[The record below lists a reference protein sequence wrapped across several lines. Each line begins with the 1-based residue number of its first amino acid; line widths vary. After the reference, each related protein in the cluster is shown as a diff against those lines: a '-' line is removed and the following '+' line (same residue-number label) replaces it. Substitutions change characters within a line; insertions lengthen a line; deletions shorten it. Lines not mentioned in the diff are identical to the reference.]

1 MKKATKAG
9 APKKLAA
16 EKVVPVLVY
25 VKRKNKAEAKQLIN
39 ELAKQFK

>member
-1 MKKATKAG
+1 MKKTMKVG

-25 VKRKNKAEAKQLIN
+25 VKRKNKTEAKLLIN
-39 ELAKQFK
+39 EVAKQFK